1 MKIYPRKIEQ
11 ELKKQLNSKEIIVL
25 TGMRRTG
32 KTTLMRNIFN
42 GIESSNKVYLDLEN
56 PLNRKIFEEAN
67 YDNIWDNLKPM
78 GVAANEK
85 SYIFLDEIQLMAEIP
100 GAIKYLFDHYNVKFF
115 LTGSSSY
122 YLRNLFPESL
132 AGRKFIFELY
142 PLDFE
147 EYLWFKE
154 KAKSFEAD
162 FSLKAQQKNEV
173 QFEMFKKYYDEYV
186 RFGGFPGVV
195 LEENFEQK
203 TRKLN
208 DIFTSYFEQDV
219 KALADFKNTG
229 KLRDLI
235 ILLAAR
241 AGSKLEITK
250 ISKELAISR
259 ETVYNYIS
267 FLEKTYFIKLIRPF
281 SRNSDRE
288 VSGARKIYF
297 CDTGILNMLDGA
309 SAGSVFENAVL
320 NNLGRFKKINY
331 FQKRTGAEI
340 DFVLDQSI
348 GLEVKEQ
355 GNKFNYFKLK
365 KLAQRA
371 GLKEAY
377 VASKK
382 FSADEG
388 IILAMDL

>member
-11 ELKKQLNSKEIIVL
+11 ELKKQLDSKEVIVL

-42 GIESSNKVYLDLEN
+42 GIESHNKVYLDLEN

-67 YDNIWDNLKPM
+67 YDNIWDNLRPM
-78 GVAANEK
+78 GVIANEK

-100 GAIKYLFDHYNVKFF
+100 GAIKYLFDHYDVKFF

-173 QFEMFKKYYDEYV
+173 QFEVFKKYYDEYV

-340 DFVLDQSI
+340 DFVLDQLI